1 MCFLSVLHKCKATL
15 TGKQKTSSS
24 VDLLFLMVDICI
36 PWETWRKAGKKR
48 EVDERYWL
56 TVLKGLREQ
65 SRRGNVPGQFGSI
78 QQVSAA
84 CQPAT
89 SPSPTY
95 GASYPHCSLWCLS
108 RAACGCCPRLPSGLG
123 PGRRRSWPRSTDG
136 PVPGRWEEMET
147 RDRSETTR
155 EKKEAIP
162 HGRVHLSLSG
172 FQGDDDENGTSVHP
186 AHAAGVAHE
195 VVQDCGEFCPHLSND
210 TTVNV
215 SDVVFIRSQV
225 KGRGC
230 SLSKLL
236 CLMSLIGD
244 KRRTRSKVAFLKI

>member
-1 MCFLSVLHKCKATL
+1 M
-15 TGKQKTSSS
+15 
-24 VDLLFLMVDICI
+24 
-36 PWETWRKAGKKR
+36 
-48 EVDERYWL
+48 
-56 TVLKGLREQ
+56 
-65 SRRGNVPGQFGSI
+65 PGQFGSI
-78 QQVSAA
+78 QCRCQQLVSPPPAPALLTVLRTLTALCGVCHVLLADAVLVCLPVSARA
-84 CQPAT
+84 GADPGLEA
-89 SPSPTY
+89 PTAQY
-95 GASYPHCSLWCLS
+95 L
-108 RAACGCCPRLPSGLG
+108 AA
-123 PGRRRSWPRSTDG
+123 GRRWRHVTGQKP
-136 PVPGRWEEMET
+136 PG
-147 RDRSETTR
+147 
-155 EKKEAIP
+155 KKEAIP

-210 TTVNV
+210 TTVSV
-215 SDVVFIRSQV
+215 SDVVFLFIRSQV